1 MQGGA
6 NFALRRRNAAN
17 SIHTHKFRLCK
28 SIEKNCSEAG
38 SYYSDPAYYVALLCA
53 TPHFL
58 IRAAFVLSFSV
69 ENVFVRVSES

>member
-1 MQGGA
+1 MM
-6 NFALRRRNAAN
+6 LRWRNAAN

-28 SIEKNCSEAG
+28 STEKNCSEAG

-53 TPHFL
+53 IPRFL